1 MQRFRK
7 KQQQLLL
14 ILYSDTMLCMF
25 SDRMNNVKS
34 SAIRDILKIISKPG
48 MISLAGGL
56 PAPEMFPVDAVRK
69 AADRVLTRFGADA
82 LQYSFTEGIPA
93 LREKIV
99 ERLSPDVSGLTIDNV
114 LITQGSQQGLDL
126 ISKIFINK
134 GSLVMTENPSYLG
147 ALQAFQLFEAAIEPI
162 PSDSHG
168 ILVPVLRERLKK
180 RRPQFLY
187 IMPNFQNPT
196 GIAYPLDRRRELIA
210 AARDHN
216 VLIIEDD
223 PYGELIFEGERL
235 PSLFSLAGGNNVVR
249 MTTFSKTVAPGLRIA
264 SIAGNAEII
273 KKLVIAKQATDLHT
287 NSFGQY
293 LVLEYL
299 ESGGYEEHLTLIRKT
314 YRERRDVMLAAME
327 RWFPKSVAWNK
338 PSGGMFFWVMLPPSW
353 DAGKILLKCIGH
365 NVAFVPGKEFF
376 PDGSGTNTLRL
387 NFSNA
392 TPFYIEEGIKRMGEV
407 FKSLV

>member
-1 MQRFRK
+1 
-7 KQQQLLL
+7 
-14 ILYSDTMLCMF
+14 MF
-25 SDRMNNVKS
+25 SERMNNVKS

-56 PAPEMFPVDAVRK
+56 PAPELFPVDAVKK
-69 AADRVLTRFGADA
+69 AAERVLTKFGAEA

-93 LREKIV
+93 LREKIA
-99 ERLSPDVSGLTIDNV
+99 EQLNRSAGGLTIDNV

-126 ISKIFINK
+126 IAKVFINK

-180 RRPQFLY
+180 HKPVFLY

-196 GIAYPLDRRRELIA
+196 GIAYPLDRRRELVA
-210 AARDHN
+210 AAREHD
-216 VLIIEDD
+216 VLIVEDD

-235 PSLFSLAGGNNVVR
+235 PTLFSLAGGRNVVR
-249 MTTFSKTVAPGLRIA
+249 MTTFSKTIAPGLRIA
-264 SIAGNAEII
+264 SVAADQELI

-299 ESGGYEEHLTLIRKT
+299 ESGGYEEHIARIRQT

-327 RWFPKSVAWNK
+327 QWFPESVTWNK
-338 PSGGMFFWVMLPPSW
+338 PAGGMFFWVMLPASW
-353 DAGKILLKCIGH
+353 DAAEILLKCIEH
-365 NVAFVPGKEFF
+365 NVAFVPGREFF
-376 PDGSGTNTLRL
+376 PDGSGKNTLRL

-392 TPFYIEEGIKRMGEV
+392 APQYIEEGIRRMGEV
-407 FKSLV
+407 FKTLS